1 MGLFDLLR
9 GAHPTDI
16 AGVLALVVLYYARK
30 DALNHRREWKEVA
43 ERCEGH
49 ESTLIQ
55 LVKENTIA
63 LSENTSTSR
72 TVLEAT
78 RELRAEVTEL
88 RKANGRRNS

>member
-1 MGLFDLLR
+1 MDILELLR

-16 AGVLALVVLYYARK
+16 AGILALVVLFYARK

-78 RELRAEVTEL
+78 RDLRVEVTEL
-88 RKANGRRNS
+88 RKTNGRRNT